1 MLPQFLIIG
10 AQKSASTFVQACL
23 ADHPEIYMPQGETP
37 FFESP
42 DYERSDIKELERLF
56 DGRSEHCFGI
66 KRPNYLGRPEVPS
79 RIRSHLPDAKLI
91 AVLRNPIER
100 SISAYFHNI
109 NYGFI
114 PPLDLEIGMRKVV
127 SDPLYRSRYR
137 RSPEIIEFGYYYKYL
152 SEYSHYMKNNRLL
165 IFLHEDI
172 ISCPLESIQKAYD
185 FLGVSKDFIPS
196 ALKSRPQEVLYNLTR
211 LRLITY
217 RNRFLYDYNEDRTRL
232 SERKMTV
239 VNRMIAGAFAMID
252 RKLLQKMFP
261 NNKPKVG
268 LELQNMLYE
277 LYSRDLEPL
286 ADFIKRDLSAW
297 RPCKDTTM
305 ANR

>member
-1 MLPQFLIIG
+1 MLPKFVIIG
-10 AQKSASTFVQACL
+10 AQKSASTFIQACL
-23 ADHPEIYMPQGETP
+23 ADHPDIYIPHGETP

-42 DYERSDIKELERLF
+42 DYEHSNIKELEKIF
-56 DGRSEHCFGI
+56 EGRSEKCVGI
-66 KRPNYLGRPEVPS
+66 KRPTYLGKPEVPS

-91 AVLRNPIER
+91 AVLRNPIDR
-100 SISAYFHNI
+100 AISAYFHNI

-114 PPLDLEIGMRKVV
+114 PPIVLETGMRKVV
-127 SDPLYRSRYR
+127 SDPLYRSKYR

-172 ISCPLESIQKAYD
+172 ISKPLESIQKAYD

-196 ALKSRPQEVLYNLTR
+196 SLNSRPQEVLYNLTR

-217 RNRFLYDYNEDRTRL
+217 RNRFIYDYNENRTRL
-232 SERKMTV
+232 FPRKMTAV
-239 VNRMIAGAFAMID
+239 DKMIAGAFTILD
-252 RKLLQKMFP
+252 RKLLSKILP

-268 LELQNMLYE
+268 LELQNILYD
-277 LYSRDLEPL
+277 LYASDNEALV
-286 ADFIKRDLSAW
+286 DFINRDLSAW
-297 RPCKDTTM
+297 KPCKETI
-305 ANR
+305 